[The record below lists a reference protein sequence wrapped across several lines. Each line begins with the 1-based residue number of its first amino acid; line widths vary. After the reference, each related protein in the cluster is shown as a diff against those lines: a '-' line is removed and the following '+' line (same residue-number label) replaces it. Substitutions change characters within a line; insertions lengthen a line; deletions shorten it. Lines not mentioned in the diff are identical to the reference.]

1 MTASMTLGLDFED
14 LDSAKFGMKH
24 KYEEGIITAVK
35 TSYTYN
41 STEKIT
47 TTCTVPEGESGAGLW

>member
-1 MTASMTLGLDFED
+1 MTASMTLGLDFKG

-35 TSYTYN
+35 SSYT
-41 STEKIT
+41 
-47 TTCTVPEGESGAGLW
+47 